1 MEGTGRGGG
10 PSPPGTPPKRRER
23 SAPRDR
29 DPGGGGRPHVQAE
42 RAHSPEQGPGGGRA
56 WSGTPGR
63 GGGRPS
69 AEDRAGKDS
78 RSRSR
83 ARPVRRTDGRIPET
97 CGAAEHAPGGRARP
111 QGGGRGPNL
120 RSGGARLGERPGPDV
135 RPGHPC
141 PGRGADCARSAGGS
155 GRLRRWGDVRQGAG
169 CSAARHRA
177 DIPGGGSPER
187 SGRRHAAAGER
198 DGRNTPDS
206 GRDAPPGGGQ
216 RPKGSGPN
224 SAGAGSFPGT
234 DCFPPGERSAGPDR
248 GPEGCL
254 GDPNRPPGPHGAR
267 PGASGPGGGPGPE
280 LEPPARRGADPPPRG
295 TRRRRDVRQAGWKNT
310 GGPPPGRRGGAPNGS
325 GPWSR
330 GAAGDGKNR
339 PGGARTA

>member
-23 SAPRDR
+23 SGPWDR
-29 DPGGGGRPHVQAE
+29 DPGGGGRPRVQAE
-42 RAHSPEQGPGGGRA
+42 RVHSPEQGHGGGRT

-69 AEDRAGKDS
+69 AGDRAGKDS

-97 CGAAEHAPGGRARP
+97 RGAAEHAPGGCARP
-111 QGGGRGPNL
+111 PGGGRRPNL

-141 PGRGADCARSAGGS
+141 PGRGADCARSAGVS

-206 GRDAPPGGGQ
+206 GRDAPPGG
-216 RPKGSGPN
+216 R
-224 SAGAGSFPGT
+224 
-234 DCFPPGERSAGPDR
+234 
-248 GPEGCL
+248 L

-267 PGASGPGGGPGPE
+267 PGAPGPGGGHGPK

-325 GPWSR
+325 RPWSR
-330 GAAGDGKNR
+330 GAAKDGKNR
-339 PGGARTA
+339 SGGGTAGRSGAKPSGARPA